1 MMEQEKDPRY
11 IELLKLL
18 DQEVSKGRKF
28 PWFDFKPEEGKVSI
42 CAWCQS
48 TPLTKEEQQEIE
60 ESNAILSKLIDQVG
74 LIPSHTVCD
83 NCSGK
88 MAKNKIMFKNIL
100 KLSNKEKIHIL
111 SQYDNYDE
119 DGFYDDVLAFQNN
132 IEKRFGKI
140 VIWDTILS
148 PTEYYERNIDEYSK
162 EYNENFSPQDFL
174 SGYYIE
180 LANAVGEG
188 KISPLGVDQRF
199 VKDLPI
205 FMGDLNSIYVKLE
218 SFVKQLVNNL
228 PGPPQ
233 HFDSKPIKSKRLEDK
248 ERMYDPREDAYEYE
262 ADWERDLK

>member
-1 MMEQEKDPRY
+1 MEQDPR
-11 IELLKLL
+11 EVELFSLLK
-18 DQEVSKGRKF
+18 QEIAKGVKF
-28 PWFDFKPEEGKVSI
+28 PWFRIRPEEDKVSI
-42 CAWCQS
+42 CSWCQLS
-48 TPLTKEEQQEIE
+48 PASEEEQQEVQKG
-60 ESNAILSKLIDQVG
+60 NAILSKLAEQVG
-74 LIPSHTVCD
+74 LEPSHGVCP
-83 NCSGK
+83 NCQGK
-88 MAKNKIMFKNIL
+88 VAENKIMFKNIL

-111 SQYDNYDE
+111 FQYGNYDE

-132 IEKRFGKI
+132 IEKKFGKI

-228 PGPPQ
+228 PGPTQ
-233 HFDSKPIKSKRLEDK
+233 NFDSKPIKSKRLEDK
-248 ERMYDPREDAYEYE
+248 ERVYDPREDAYEYE